1 MQRSAP
7 PTGGGLAERP
17 LETPGS
23 PLAGKISD
31 TLRVRFHGRQE
42 AIRERE
48 RLIGSHLPAGVLVL
62 RIGRIGERDREL
74 LAHDVQLATLD
85 ANRRDGSA
93 STGQTS
99 AAASRSRPIGG
110 RCCWVSRRDSWVRR
124 EQRDRPG
131 CRRSAH
137 SPSRAPDRLQARRS

>member
-7 PTGGGLAERP
+7 PTGGGGLAERP
-17 LETPGS
+17 LETPGG

-31 TLRVRFHGRQE
+31 TLHVRFHGRQE

-85 ANRRDGSA
+85 ANRRDELGVH
-93 STGQTS
+93 GQS
-99 AAASRSRPIGG
+99 PSVCAAASRSRPIGG
-110 RCCWVSRRDSWVRR
+110 
-124 EQRDRPG
+124 
-131 CRRSAH
+131 
-137 SPSRAPDRLQARRS
+137 